1 MYAGS
6 TVLNISPADLE
17 CVLCSRCL
25 FDPVTTA
32 CGHTF
37 CRGCLARVLDYGLA
51 CPLCMSVLAVT
62 DQARCTTTVLDAA
75 IRSLLPMEHQERLR
89 AAQLEIEAVETD
101 TQVPVFI
108 CTSAFPGVACPLYV
122 YEPRYR
128 LLARRCLQSNSRRF
142 AMAAAVSS
150 GVERFATYGTLLEVR
165 DAVHL
170 QDGRSIL
177 TTVGLRRFRVVNRG
191 EKVHSHYY
199 INVMNCDYACMYVY
213 IYRISVCVYRMAM
226 ILLLSS
232 IYGTSLCP
240 RTSAPP
246 YSLCTSVSTVRPPA
260 GCTPSLR
267 TYKPR

>member
-1 MYAGS
+1 MYVCAYAGS
-6 TVLNISPADLE
+6 TLLNISLADLE

-177 TTVGLRRFRVVNRG
+177 TTVGLRRFRVVTRG
-191 EKVHSHYY
+191 EKVHKHYY
-199 INVMNCDYACMYVY
+199 VY
-213 IYRISVCVYRMAM
+213 QCN
-226 ILLLSS
+226 
-232 IYGTSLCP
+232 
-240 RTSAPP
+240 
-246 YSLCTSVSTVRPPA
+246 
-260 GCTPSLR
+260 
-267 TYKPR
+267 